1 MSINGGRSEMS
12 MDERFRSI
20 GGEKFWYE
28 ALDLTWENIVQESWL
43 TDLYIGDISRM
54 YELVRAEI
62 DGMADFE
69 GEDKLPPYSK
79 RFIED
84 WHQLNVMES
93 GEEAVRL
100 YEKTDGPI
108 YKRLAPL
115 LDSRDDKKASV
126 GELLR
131 RFKLL
136 LKFGMDSGIYILK
149 EKEAPWETI
158 VSSLNFPINK
168 ELKNN
173 EAVRELARYLKE
185 DREEAISNSESVE
198 WAMLYA
204 NYLQSLKNGSVTLDY
219 RKVIEK
225 EDRGP
230 DSSFNSFIKTNLL
243 RTGMVSVLY
252 GKAGTGKSHFL
263 SWLITRSLVSYPN
276 WDIYT
281 NLPFFWVDHK
291 SLQEL
296 SLPNVYKID
305 SMSEMLY
312 KSALS
317 VLNKKQPVVILDEM
331 DQVLTSR
338 RWYSKENLSWET
350 FMNIE
355 RHLKIRG
362 PLLIYHVT
370 RAIPEPMRERR
381 ITEFVYKMMVHG
393 RLKYLYD
400 CDEKQK
406 IEISGFA
413 IPYATLGTF
422 SFQIDVDMGKLLRS
436 IQTTEITES
445 ATFIRDHIG
454 EFKFD
459 ITEEDKIEV
468 DSEGR
473 AKEASEEEKQ
483 GIKLTCSKC
492 GYSWLYNGE
501 SKFRATCPRCGNKIR
516 IKDLSVHLPAHEGL

>member
-1 MSINGGRSEMS
+1 MRNDGGGTKMNT
-12 MDERFRSI
+12 DEKYKSI

-28 ALDLTWENIVQESWL
+28 ALESAWDNIYEQAVFLSS
-43 TDLYIGDISRM
+43 LYTADILGL
-54 YELVRAEI
+54 YELIKAEI
-62 DGMADFE
+62 DHITDFE
-69 GEDKLPPYSK
+69 GTDKLPPYSK

-84 WHQLNVMES
+84 WRQLNVMES

-100 YEKTDGPI
+100 YEEHNGPI
-108 YKRLAPL
+108 YKRLGPL
-115 LDSRDDKKASV
+115 ISWGDKEADFDQI
-126 GELLR
+126 LR
-131 RFKLL
+131 RFKLIV
-136 LKFGMDSGIYILK
+136 KFGMDSGIFTLK

-173 EAVRELARYLKE
+173 KAVRELARYLKE
-185 DREEAISNSESVE
+185 DREEAISNTGATE
-198 WAMLYA
+198 WAVLHA
-204 NYLQSLKNGSVTLDY
+204 NYLEGLKNGSVTLDY
-219 RKVIEK
+219 RKMIEG

-230 DSSFNSFIKTNLL
+230 DSSFSSFIKTNLL

-281 NLPFFWVDHK
+281 NLPLFWFDHK

-296 SLPNVYKID
+296 TLPNVYKIE

-312 KSALS
+312 RSALS
-317 VLNKKQPVVILDEM
+317 VLNKRQPVVILDEM

-338 RWYSKENLSWET
+338 RWNSKENLSWET

-362 PLLIYHVT
+362 PLLVYHIT

-381 ITEFVYKMMVHG
+381 ITEFVYKMVVYG
-393 RLKYLYD
+393 RMKYLYN
-400 CDEKQK
+400 CDGKQK

-459 ITEEDKIEV
+459 LEEDEEHDNNDQDKGF
-468 DSEGR
+468 SEDKG
-473 AKEASEEEKQ
+473 SEEEDNKWHDEFKKKKDIA
-483 GIKLTCSKC
+483 IKRLRRQEDD
-492 GYSWLYNGE
+492 GE
-501 SKFRATCPRCGNKIR
+501 
-516 IKDLSVHLPAHEGL
+516 

>member
-1 MSINGGRSEMS
+1 MS

-20 GGEKFWYE
+20 GGGKFWYE
-28 ALDLTWENIVQESWL
+28 ALDLAWENIVRDSWL
-43 TDLYIGDISRM
+43 SNFYTGDISRM
-54 YELVRAEI
+54 YELVKAEI
-62 DGMADFE
+62 DHVADL
-69 GEDKLPPYSK
+69 GDEDDLPWYSK

-84 WHQLNVMES
+84 WRALNVAEA
-93 GEEAVRL
+93 GEEAVRF
-100 YEKTDGPI
+100 YEEHNGPI

-115 LDSRDDKKASV
+115 GSWHSKKADL
-126 GELLR
+126 GQLLR

-136 LKFGMDSGIYILK
+136 LKFGMDSGIYTLK

-158 VSSLNFPINK
+158 VSTLNFPINR

-185 DREEAISNSESVE
+185 DREEAISNAEATE
-198 WAMLYA
+198 WAVLHA
-204 NYLQSLKNGSVTLDY
+204 SYLEGLKNGSVTLDY
-219 RKVIEK
+219 RKVIEG

-230 DSSFNSFIKTNLL
+230 DSSFSSFIKTNLL

-263 SWLITRSLVSYPN
+263 SWLITRSLVSFPN

-281 NLPFFWVDHK
+281 NLPFFWFDHK

-317 VLNKKQPVVILDEM
+317 VLNKRQPVVILDEM

-338 RWYSKENLSWET
+338 RWYSRENLSWET

-381 ITEFVYKMMVHG
+381 ITEFVYKMVVHG
-393 RLKYLYD
+393 KSKYLYN

-413 IPYATLGTF
+413 VPYATLGTF

-445 ATFIRDHIG
+445 ATFIRDHIE

-459 ITEEDKIEV
+459 ITEDDKIEV

-473 AKEASEEEKQ
+473 AKEAREGERQ

-492 GYSWLYNGE
+492 GYSWYYNG
-501 SKFRATCPRCGNKIR
+501 KRAVARCPNCNHMIVVAAANETNG
-516 IKDLSVHLPAHEGL
+516 V

>member
-1 MSINGGRSEMS
+1 MRIDGGRTEMS
-12 MDERFRSI
+12 TDEKFKSI

-28 ALDLTWENIVQESWL
+28 ALEFAWDNIYEDAFVFSS
-43 TDLYIGDISRM
+43 LYIADISRF
-54 YELVRAEI
+54 YELVKAEI
-62 DGMADFE
+62 DHIADFE
-69 GEDKLPPYSK
+69 GADKLPWYSK

-84 WHQLNVMES
+84 WRQLNVMES

-115 LDSRDDKKASV
+115 DSWNDRKASL
-126 GELLR
+126 GQLLT

-136 LKFGMDSGIYILK
+136 LKFGMDSGIFILK

-185 DREEAISNSESVE
+185 DREESISDNESIE

-204 NYLQSLKNGSVTLDY
+204 NYLQSLKNQSVTLDY
-219 RKVIEK
+219 RKVIEGD
-225 EDRGP
+225 DRGP
-230 DSSFNSFIKTNLL
+230 DSSFSSFIKTNLL

-263 SWLITRSLVSYPN
+263 SWLLTRSLVSFPN

-281 NLPFFWVDHK
+281 NLPFFWVDHP
-291 SLQEL
+291 SLREL

-312 KSALS
+312 RSALS
-317 VLNKKQPVVILDEM
+317 VLNKRQPVIILDEM

-338 RWYSKENLSWET
+338 RWNSKENLSWET

-355 RHLKIRG
+355 RHLKVRG

-381 ITEFVYKMMVHG
+381 ITEFIYKLGIHDRV
-393 RLKYLYD
+393 RYLYN
-400 CDEKQK
+400 CDGKQK

-436 IQTTEITES
+436 IQTTEINES
-445 ATFIRDHIG
+445 ATFIRDHIE
-454 EFKFD
+454 EFKFNL
-459 ITEEDKIEV
+459 
-468 DSEGR
+468 
-473 AKEASEEEKQ
+473 EEEEEPDNSDEITNDDSNE
-483 GIKLTCSKC
+483 G
-492 GYSWLYNGE
+492 
-501 SKFRATCPRCGNKIR
+501 
-516 IKDLSVHLPAHEGL
+516 KDYEIFKNLKGHNNENE